1 MKERRQS
8 MASYNF
14 SSSIEMPTSSGEFFD
29 NNNNVYKNTISHNY
43 GSPSIHVSELVKS
56 NYHFY
61 FCLQQI
67 LFYEKVG
74 EASTDL
80 NSFCSAVRRRPT
92 NVHS

>member
-1 MKERRQS
+1 

-56 NYHFY
+56 N
-61 FCLQQI
+61 
-67 LFYEKVG
+67 
-74 EASTDL
+74 
-80 NSFCSAVRRRPT
+80 
-92 NVHS
+92 